1 MNGESQ
7 MSNSGVNVSTQRQAI
22 QRFIDE
28 KIAPGIHSHGG
39 DVLIENL
46 QDGILTISLSGA
58 CGSCNVQAY
67 TSESV
72 ANYILEEFPE
82 LDDVVVSDPN

>member
-1 MNGESQ
+1 MTTLNTESQ
-7 MSNSGVNVSTQRQAI
+7 LQAI

-28 KIAPGIHSHGG
+28 KIAPGVQSHGG
-39 DVLIENL
+39 DVLIEKL
-46 QDGILTISLSGA
+46 ESGILTLSLSGA

-67 TSESV
+67 TSESI

-82 LDDVVVSDPN
+82 LDDVIVSDPT

>member
-1 MNGESQ
+1 
-7 MSNSGVNVSTQRQAI
+7 MSVTGVNASTQRQAI

-28 KIAPGIHSHGG
+28 KIAPGVQSHGG
-39 DVLIENL
+39 DVLVEGLEN
-46 QDGILTISLSGA
+46 GILTLSLAGA

-67 TSESV
+67 TSESI

-82 LDDVVVSDPN
+82 LDDVVVSDPS